1 MKRHTELPLGPRV
14 LFALFMLLGAAGT
27 ANAVPSYARQTGQE
41 CPACHVSW
49 PELTPYGRF
58 FKATGYTI
66 GRTFWSSGGDGPYV
80 PAAVMAQASITHL
93 NNNNTIDPATGD
105 TVTVMPRQN
114 LPVFNGAS
122 LFLATKLN
130 DYMGVFYQWTYD
142 NLAYNDQG
150 VRTGHKQRRQHRHAR
165 GVQEECVE
173 RWRVRLD
180 ALPAWRSTIR
190 P

>member
-1 MKRHTELPLGPRV
+1 
-14 LFALFMLLGAAGT
+14 
-27 ANAVPSYARQTGQE
+27 
-41 CPACHVSW
+41 
-49 PELTPYGRF
+49 
-58 FKATGYTI
+58 
-66 GRTFWSSGGDGPYV
+66 
-80 PAAVMAQASITHL
+80 MAQASITHL
-93 NNNNTIDPATGD
+93 NNNSTTDPDTGAT
-105 TVTVMPRQN
+105 VFVIPRQN
-114 LPVFNGAS
+114 LPVFNGAG